1 MNIFDIIGP
10 VMIGPSS
17 SHTAGACRIGLFAR
31 MIANEDVKDATIYL
45 SGSFAETYRG
55 HGTDKAI
62 VAGLMGFLTSDERIR
77 NSMEIAKE
85 NGVKIEI
92 LKKDIELAHPNTARI
107 IIRKVNGSEV
117 VVTGCSIGGGNVI
130 ITKINNIDVNLDG
143 MYDSFIIP
151 HKDIPGMITKISTVL
166 SSNNINI
173 NGLNLCR
180 NKKGDEAIVVVQVD
194 NDIKGDN
201 IIEELKALD
210 GVLHVT
216 LVKALKN

>member
-107 IIRKVNGSEV
+107 AIRKTDGSEV

>member
-77 NSMEIAKE
+77 DSMEIAKK

-107 IIRKVNGSEV
+107 VIRKVNGSEV
-117 VVTGCSIGGGNVI
+117 VVTGSSIGGGNVI
-130 ITKINNIDVNLDG
+130 ITKINNINVNLDG

-166 SSNNINI
+166 SKNNINI
-173 NGLNLCR
+173 NGLDLCR

-194 NDIKGDN
+194 NDISGDN
-201 IIEELKALD
+201 IINELKALD
-210 GVLHVT
+210 GVLNVT